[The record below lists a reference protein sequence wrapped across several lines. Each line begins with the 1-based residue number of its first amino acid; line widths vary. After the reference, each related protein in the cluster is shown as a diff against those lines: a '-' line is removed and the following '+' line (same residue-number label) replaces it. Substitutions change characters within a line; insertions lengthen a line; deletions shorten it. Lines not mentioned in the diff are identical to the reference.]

1 MRVIFCKR
9 AIMLELVIH
18 CWKRSTGNWPYSQQ
32 HVRRGRDPALGHDEV
47 VEGGDIIDGHVAKN
61 EVTRALTEDGDDHA
75 VLQHLHG
82 AVEEV
87 EDVLER
93 VALVD
98 EELVGRAEVGLHGG
112 E

>member
-1 MRVIFCKR
+1 MTKSSKE
-9 AIMLELVIH
+9 AT
-18 CWKRSTGNWPYSQQ
+18 SSSG
-32 HVRRGRDPALGHDEV
+32 
-47 VEGGDIIDGHVAKN
+47 GHVCPDGPRAAKN

-98 EELVGRAEVGLHGG
+98 EELVGRAEVGLEG
-112 E
+112 EGELSKLSQATLILLVYTLRQSSLLYLTQFD